1 MRKNP
6 LKTPKSRV
14 KAALRQLW
22 LRSRERNYALRRD
35 KYTCQVCHEKQ
46 SKAKGKEV
54 KVQVHHKEGIMWEE
68 IINYI
73 YEQLLVNP
81 DKLVT
86 LCEKCHQKA
95 YKV

>member
-1 MRKNP
+1 MRKNQ

-22 LRSRERNYALRRD
+22 LRSRERSYALKRD
-35 KYTCQVCHEKQ
+35 KYTCQNCHTKA
-46 SKAKGKEV
+46 SKSKTNPL
-54 KVQVHHKEGIMWEE
+54 KVQVHHKEGIKWEE
-68 IINYI
+68 IEKYI

-86 LCEKCHQKA
+86 LCENCHKKL